1 MYAPPQ
7 HPVPK
12 MSPET
17 PIRLTAAIAIL
28 LTLFLCERLFP
39 RRPAQHRKTRWPPN
53 LAIGILNAVLLL
65 LAPLSAVGA
74 SLFALFNQFG
84 LFIWLQLPLW
94 HSIILS
100 LLLLDLAIYWQ
111 HRLLHAIPPL
121 WRIHR
126 MHHTDTELDATTA
139 LRFHP
144 LEILLSLALKAAL
157 IVLLGAPLL
166 AVIAFEILLN
176 GIAMFNHANLRI
188 PPLADA
194 VLRLALV
201 TPDMH
206 RIHHSVRHGEY
217 NSNYGFNLSI
227 WDRLFRSYTKTPR
240 DSHERMRLGQP
251 DFRAPRESR
260 LLKLLTQPFR

>member
-1 MYAPPQ
+1 
-7 HPVPK
+7 

-17 PIRLTAAIAIL
+17 PIRLTIAISIL
-28 LTLFLCERLFP
+28 LALLICERLFP

-53 LAIGILNAVLLL
+53 LAIGLLNAVLLL

-84 LFIWLQLPLW
+84 LCVWLRLPLW
-94 HSIILS
+94 HGIILS

-126 MHHTDTELDATTA
+126 MHHTDTELDVTTA

-144 LEILLSLALKAAL
+144 LEILLSLLLKAAL

-176 GIAMFNHANLRI
+176 GIAMFNHANLRL

-194 VLRLALV
+194 VLRFVWV

-206 RIHHSVRHGEY
+206 RIHHSVRRREHDT
-217 NSNYGFNLSI
+217 NYGFNLSV
-227 WDRLFRSYTKTPR
+227 WDRLFRSYTRHPR
-240 DSHERMRLGQP
+240 DSHAAMRLGQP

-260 LLKLLTQPFR
+260 LLNLLTQPFR